1 MMLVGDLLLIG
12 LIYAPAL
19 LNYIAV
25 CFLTEKFFKNSI
37 GVASNG
43 GMVELTQFPYQKGF
57 QDDMSS
63 RSPNIMF

>member
-25 CFLTEKFFKNSI
+25 CYLTEKYFKNTI

-43 GMVELTQFPYQKGF
+43 GMVELTQFPYKKGF
-57 QDDMSS
+57 
-63 RSPNIMF
+63 